1 MNNAVRI
8 FTGMLMISTASA
20 SFAAEPVVAA
30 PVSSNEVSQ
39 TENVPAG
46 LVQMP
51 PFSRYYSPYAFVVD
65 KKARTLSV
73 WQQTG
78 AGGLKKVA
86 SFPADL
92 GKNDGPKRSAGDHKT
107 PEGIYFLQKKLE
119 GSEIDFKLYG
129 KRAYTTDYPNYFD
142 KQDGKTGWG
151 IWLHAVPDTV
161 PLTRGSR
168 GCVVVRNDIIVALD
182 QYVRLGRTPML
193 IQNSTDL
200 VTTPEMSKQVA
211 DLARW
216 LETWR
221 AAWEAKDID
230 GYMKAYGDD
239 FESQKMNRA
248 QWRDYKSRLNANY
261 KSIQVRLSK
270 PIILVDRDRAVARF
284 LQEYTSDQH
293 ADFGEK
299 VLFMKKNADGTF
311 RIVGEDW
318 ASETSQ
324 IAREEIEA
332 TTNTQTSQSSTPP
345 VHAAQT
351 SEN

>member
-1 MNNAVRI
+1 MDNAVRI
-8 FTGMLMISTASA
+8 FSGMLMILTASA
-20 SFAAEPVVAA
+20 SFAANETA
-30 PVSSNEVSQ
+30 PAMEASQ
-39 TENVPAG
+39 TETVPAG

-65 KKARTLSV
+65 KKARTLAV

-78 AGGLKKVA
+78 SGLKKVA
-86 SFPADL
+86 SFPADM
-92 GKNDGPKRSAGDHKT
+92 GANDGPKLSAGDKRT
-107 PEGIYFLQKKLE
+107 PEGIYFLQRKLE
-119 GSEIDFKLYG
+119 GNAIDFKTYG

-151 IWLHAVPDTV
+151 IWLHSVPDTV

-182 QYVRLGRTPML
+182 QYIRLGRTPML
-193 IQNSTDL
+193 IQGATDL
-200 VTTPEMSKQVA
+200 VTQDVMSKQMS
-211 DLARW
+211 DLAKW

-230 GYMKAYGDD
+230 AYMNAYGED
-239 FESQKMNRA
+239 FMSQKMNRD
-248 QWRDYKSRLNANY
+248 QWRVYKTKLNSNY
-261 KSIQVRLSK
+261 KTIQVRLSK

-318 ASETSQ
+318 SPETST

-332 TTNTQTSQSSTPP
+332 TTTTSSTQHSQTTAPIK
-345 VHAAQT
+345 AAQA
-351 SEN
+351 N

>member
-1 MNNAVRI
+1 
-8 FTGMLMISTASA
+8 MLMILTANANA
-20 SFAAEPVVAA
+20 SFAFAANSATEPSA
-30 PVSSNEVSQ
+30 PTLASSQ
-39 TENVPAG
+39 TETVPAG

-51 PFSRYYSPYAFVVD
+51 PNSRYYSPYAFVVD
-65 KKARTLSV
+65 KKARTLAV

-78 AGGLKKVA
+78 SGLKKVA
-86 SFPADL
+86 SFPADM
-92 GKNDGPKRSAGDHKT
+92 GKSDGPKRSAGDHKT

-119 GSEIDFKLYG
+119 GNSLDFKLYG

-168 GCVVVRNDIIVALD
+168 GCVVVRNEIVVALD
-182 QYVRLGRTPML
+182 QYIRLGRTPML
-193 IQNSTDL
+193 IQGATDL
-200 VTTPEMSKQVA
+200 VTQEEMVKQNVE
-211 DLARW
+211 LAKW
-216 LETWR
+216 LDTWR

-230 GYMKAYGDD
+230 TYIKAYGDD
-239 FESQKMNRA
+239 FETQHMNRA
-248 QWRDYKSRLNANY
+248 QWREYKSRLNANY
-261 KSIQVRLSK
+261 KTIQVRLSK

-318 ASETSQ
+318 KSESSQ

-332 TTNTQTSQSSTPP
+332 TTTTSTQHTQAEPIK
-345 VHAAQT
+345 AAQ
-351 SEN
+351 SDN